1 MREKPTNATIIYS
14 PPAVTAF
21 ASNPQL
27 ATSQQLQVHAT
38 HTKNC

>member
-1 MREKPTNATIIYS
+1 MHGQQYITVTEQQGLKDNIHIIK
-14 PPAVTAF
+14 
-21 ASNPQL
+21 QL